1 MACSRSRHRRGF
13 MLKGPIMII
22 KASQNFWKSVSGCLE
37 FREIPWSKWLRCQIA
52 VGLSMARV
60 VGFLPHGFPRLITS
74 SASQFTFWSSSWHLM
89 ECAIGL
95 VAVELATFASCC
107 IHDLK
112 HVCFSTQWL
121 RLNHKLFI
129 CGKVHIAWLLQNR
142 WIISQQSRAWWK
154 WKLPSLVLTA
164 AETGERYKFY
174 IKGWATVKRS
184 ERGEVGQ

>member
-1 MACSRSRHRRGF
+1 

-22 KASQNFWKSVSGCLE
+22 KASQNFWKSVSGCVE

-52 VGLSMARV
+52 VNFSSSYHLFGLSV
-60 VGFLPHGFPRLITS
+60 HLLIVFLAPYGMCHRACRGR
-74 SASQFTFWSSSWHLM
+74 
-89 ECAIGL
+89 IGNICFML
-95 VAVELATFASCC
+95 QTPN

-164 AETGERYKFY
+164 AETGERYKFVSR
-174 IKGWATVKRS
+174 GKR
-184 ERGEVGQ
+184 Q